1 MSLERILAISG
12 KPGLFALKMQTRTGF
27 VAESLVDG
35 KKVTVGMQSN
45 VSLLSEISV
54 YTYTQEK
61 PLFEVL
67 QAIANKENGGQAPA
81 LKDDKAALL
90 AYFSEVL
97 PDYDQDRVYAS
108 DVKKILNWYNILQAN
123 GMIVLAEETAETET
137 ATEEVVTEEVVTEE
151 VKEAK
156 PKKPR
161 ATKAK
166 ATAETKEGATEEKP
180 KRTRAKKTKTEE

>member
-67 QAIANKENGGQAPA
+67 QAIANKENGGQAPV

-90 AYFSEVL
+90 AYFGEVL
-97 PDYDQDRVYAS
+97 PDFDQDRVYAS

-123 GMIVLAEETAETET
+123 GMIVLAEETAETVAT
-137 ATEEVVTEEVVTEE
+137 TEEVVAEE

-166 ATAETKEGATEEKP
+166 ATTEEGATEEKP